1 MQSRRFIR
9 NLTWLTPVLALAG
22 PNAAMA
28 ANGGGGG
35 WPWDQWMQQ
44 FAQSLGGGVALVI
57 IMIAA
62 ISAAGRLAMGGD
74 FGYFGQ
80 GAATTILVMSFLG
93 GILLIAARVGFTGAV
108 L

>member
-1 MQSRRFIR
+1 MKTLKTRLS
-9 NLTWLTPVLALAG
+9 LAALLLGATLA

-44 FAQSLGGGVALVI
+44 FATSLGGSVSLVI
-57 IMIAA
+57 IMIAS
-62 ISAAGRLAMGGD
+62 ISAAARLAMGGD

-80 GAATTILVMSFLG
+80 GAATAILVMCFLG
-93 GILLIAARVGFTGAV
+93 GILLIAAKVGFVGAV